1 VTTSEARIVFA
12 RLTAGNRN
20 KNLVRRPNNPLSTRI
35 LFPRLFVVSAALF
48 FSAGA
53 IAQSGETA
61 TRQPNTTVNVNGS
74 LRLETQPAVVNP
86 LEERRPRT
94 VTPIV
99 SRPAPIV
106 PAIDPTNRFDQSLMT
121 AMQSHLGS
129 SYRFNRTGPE
139 EFDCSGFVW
148 RAFQEIGLNFQRG
161 PARSYWATMAVP
173 GPGEQFR
180 FGNLVFFSNLSH
192 VGIVVDEKG
201 FYHSARH
208 GGVMYSP
215 FNEYWLS
222 RIDGFRRV
230 SPAPAV
236 SPVAAKSSITK
247 SAAVALAEAN
257 NQR

>member
-1 VTTSEARIVFA
+1 MT
-12 RLTAGNRN
+12 
-20 KNLVRRPNNPLSTRI
+20 TRI
-35 LFPRLFVVSAALF
+35 LFPRLLVVSATLF
-48 FSAGA
+48 FAGAA
-53 IAQSGETA
+53 IAQSSQTEP
-61 TRQPNTTVNVNGS
+61 RQTNTTVNANGS
-74 LRLETQPAVVNP
+74 LSLETEPAVVNP

-106 PAIDPTNRFDQSLMT
+106 PTINLTSRFDQSLMM

-129 SYRFNRTGPE
+129 SYRFNRTGPD

-148 RAFQEIGLNFQRG
+148 RAFQDIGLNFQRG
-161 PARSYWATMAVP
+161 PARSYWATMLAP
-173 GPGEQFR
+173 AAGEQFR
-180 FGNLVFFSNLSH
+180 FGNLVFFSNLRH

-230 SPAPAV
+230 SPDPVTPAA
-236 SPVAAKSSITK
+236 AAKPRIAKPATV
-247 SAAVALAEAN
+247 AVAEEN
-257 NQR
+257 NEP

>member
-1 VTTSEARIVFA
+1 MT
-12 RLTAGNRN
+12 
-20 KNLVRRPNNPLSTRI
+20 TRI
-35 LFPRLFVVSAALF
+35 LFPRLLVVSATLLF
-48 FSAGA
+48 AGAA
-53 IAQSGETA
+53 IAQSSETEP
-61 TRQPNTTVNVNGS
+61 RQTNTTVNANGS
-74 LRLETQPAVVNP
+74 LRLETEPSVVNP

-106 PAIDPTNRFDQSLMT
+106 PTINLTSRFDQSLMA

-129 SYRFNRTGPE
+129 SYRFNRTGPD

-148 RAFQEIGLNFQRG
+148 RAFQDVGLNFQRG
-161 PARSYWATMAVP
+161 PARSYWATMSAP
-173 GPGEQFR
+173 AAGEQFR
-180 FGNLVFFSNLSH
+180 FGNLVFFSNLGH

-222 RIDGFRRV
+222 RIDGFRRI
-230 SPAPAV
+230 SPDVVTPAA
-236 SPVAAKSSITK
+236 AAKPRITK
-247 SAAVALAEAN
+247 PATVALAEEN
-257 NQR
+257 NEP

>member
-1 VTTSEARIVFA
+1 
-12 RLTAGNRN
+12 LT
-20 KNLVRRPNNPLSTRI
+20 TRI
-35 LFPRLFVVSAALF
+35 LFPRLLVVSATLLF
-48 FSAGA
+48 AGAA
-53 IAQSGETA
+53 IAQSSETEP
-61 TRQPNTTVNVNGS
+61 RQTNTTVNANGS
-74 LRLETQPAVVNP
+74 LRLETEPSVVNP

-106 PAIDPTNRFDQSLMT
+106 PTINLTSRFDQSLMA

-129 SYRFNRTGPE
+129 SYRFNRTGPD

-148 RAFQEIGLNFQRG
+148 RAFQDVGLNFQRG
-161 PARSYWATMAVP
+161 PARSYWATMPAP
-173 GPGEQFR
+173 AQGEQFR
-180 FGNLVFFSNLSH
+180 FGNLVFFSNLGH

-222 RIDGFRRV
+222 RIDGFRRI
-230 SPAPAV
+230 SPEVVTPA
-236 SPVAAKSSITK
+236 ATAKPRATK
-247 SAAVALAEAN
+247 PATVALAEEN
-257 NQR
+257 NEP